1 MCFTRDVCGSHSH
14 IWLDYM
20 HIARAFAIRDLC
32 VSMCA
37 RQVVGPSEYTV
48 FCTRHDDGPS
58 VRGEEERVSRCP
70 HLGDK
75 TKALTGLDL
84 AKRILL

>member
-1 MCFTRDVCGSHSH
+1 MFR
-14 IWLDYM
+14 
-20 HIARAFAIRDLC
+20 
-32 VSMCA
+32 CA
-37 RQVVGPSEYTV
+37 RGKLSDRASIP
-48 FCTRHDDGPS
+48 FFALHDDGPS